1 MSIPFCNGL
10 EKINYIILKRKEYKM
25 NKTQF
30 VNAVA
35 EASNISKKDAAAAV
49 YAVPTSATVTMNQMS
64 SSDEIDELL
73 NELDAVV
80 TKYVAAAKKAQN
92 GDTAA
97 LIKMTTLTAEYA
109 EILEKLTDQSDDMTP
124 TQLARYTAIVAKMAE
139 AAQ

>member
-1 MSIPFCNGL
+1 MVCLCITLLAP
-10 EKINYIILKRKEYKM
+10 
-25 NKTQF
+25 
-30 VNAVA
+30 
-35 EASNISKKDAAAAV
+35 AAV

>member
-1 MSIPFCNGL
+1 MK
-10 EKINYIILKRKEYKM
+10 KILMVCLCITLL
-25 NKTQF
+25 
-30 VNAVA
+30 AP
-35 EASNISKKDAAAAV
+35 AAV

-97 LIKMTTLTAEYA
+97 LIKMTALTAEYA

>member
-1 MSIPFCNGL
+1 MK
-10 EKINYIILKRKEYKM
+10 KILMVCLCITLL
-25 NKTQF
+25 
-30 VNAVA
+30 AP
-35 EASNISKKDAAAAV
+35 AAV

-109 EILEKLTDQSDDMTP
+109 EILEKLTDQADDMSA
-124 TQLARYTAIVAKMAE
+124 TQMARYTAIIAKMAE